1 MVRLVCGDSEITVS
15 VEQAES
21 IFYLQRETQITNW
34 QLPLDSPY
42 QLVNGK
48 LNKSAGTK
56 VIPGTAKK
64 KRG

>member
-1 MVRLVCGDSEITVS
+1 MIRLVCGDSEITVS
-15 VEQAES
+15 VEQAEG
-21 IFYLQRETQITNW
+21 IFHIQKETNITNW
-34 QLPLDSPY
+34 HLPLDSPY

-56 VIPGTAKK
+56 SIPGATKK